1 MPARLLIA
9 DSSLAMRAVIARAI
23 RIASLAVSDCYQAA
37 DAREVLRLIRTHQ
50 IDFLLL
56 DTHLVRMEE
65 EKLLPALGAPDTA
78 IPFMVTSVDASSTR
92 IERLLEA
99 GARDYLL
106 KPFSMPTLC
115 ARLETALGNLHANN

>member
-1 MPARLLIA
+1 
-9 DSSLAMRAVIARAI
+9 MRAVIARAI

-37 DAREVLRLIRTHQ
+37 DAHEVLRLIRTHQ

-65 EKLLPALGAPDTA
+65 EKLLPALSAPDAA
-78 IPFMVTSVDASSTR
+78 IPFMVTSVDVSSTR

-115 ARLETALGNLHANN
+115 ARLETALGSLHANN

>member
-1 MPARLLIA
+1 
-9 DSSLAMRAVIARAI
+9 MRAVIARAI